1 MCIGIKLLVLIGADF
16 IYVAF
21 NSPAR
26 WKKNYLCPL
35 VCIRTPGIKTE
46 KTHIFGSYFCHNIIL
61 VDYNVHRPIVNKS
74 FSVER
79 TAHTHIQLIHFKFWW
94 HRIQHQ
100 SLYKVHVVCTNIS
113 YETIRYNF
121 HCINISSIQNN
132 INTVVVDIIVATW
145 KVYLFKTVNNWK

>member
-79 TAHTHIQLIHFKFWW
+79 TAHIHIQLIHFKFWW
-94 HRIQHQ
+94 HRSQNTSHYIKYM
-100 SLYKVHVVCTNIS
+100 LYAQKYP

-145 KVYLFKTVNNWK
+145 KVKQ

>member
-1 MCIGIKLLVLIGADF
+1 MCIGIKLLVLIGADL
-16 IYVAF
+16 IYVTF

-26 WKKNYLCPL
+26 WKKNYSCPL
-35 VCIRTPGIKTE
+35 VCIRTPGIKSE

-79 TAHTHIQLIHFKFWW
+79 TAHIHIQLIHFKFWW